1 MTHCE
6 AGSQGRL
13 VTHSV
18 AGSQGRLV
26 THSVAGSQGVVSDT
40 LCRWFTR
47 GGK

>member
-40 LCRWFTR
+40 LCSWFTR
-47 GGK
+47 GG

>member
-1 MTHCE
+1 MTHCI

-40 LCRWFTR
+40 LCSWFTR
-47 GGK
+47 GG